1 MTAPKFDIFL
11 GFFGN
16 QDAVWLE
23 CVEGLAAA
31 KQRMDEIARER
42 PGRYFVFDPPNRAV
56 LASADTTQLASDS
69 PKGRKAS

>member
-1 MTAPKFDIFL
+1 MTIPKFDIFL

-42 PGRYFVFDPPNRAV
+42 PGQYFVFYPPNRAV
-56 LASADTTQLASDS
+56 LASTDTTKSASDS
-69 PKGRKAS
+69 PKSLKAS